1 MKSLYQLIHRSLTPE
16 GLLPEDFSLPKPDG
30 NQIHFA
36 DGAMDG
42 ITIFHTA
49 NGEADTGLLEQAV
62 CAATAWRRLR
72 GWCGNSVRRAI

>member
-1 MKSLYQLIHRSLTPE
+1 MESLYQLIHRSLTPE

-42 ITIFHTA
+42 ITIFPVSYTH
-49 NGEADTGLLEQAV
+49 
-62 CAATAWRRLR
+62 LR
-72 GWCGNSVRRAI
+72 AHET